1 MFEGIVIFEM
11 SIIVIMLAFI
21 IAILLGIAEYLEE
34 R

>member
-1 MFEGIVIFEM
+1 MFEWIVVFDL